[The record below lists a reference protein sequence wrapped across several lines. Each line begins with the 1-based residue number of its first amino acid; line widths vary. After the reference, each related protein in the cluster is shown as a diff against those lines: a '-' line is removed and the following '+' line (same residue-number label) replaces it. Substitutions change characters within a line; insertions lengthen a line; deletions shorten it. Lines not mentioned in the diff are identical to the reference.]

1 MEPTIW
7 GTPRARQ
14 ALPHPERLKDRVD
27 LLAGA
32 HAAQVLFEGDGER
45 AEVGEDHVA
54 HFAVEQSVTCSTIF
68 FFCRQKVCASKFF
81 ELPPA
86 HASLQPARESP
97 ACCRAQRRLQARNSL
112 VPAAAEG
119 IGGALGELVGRA
131 LEGCKRFGRTSSS

>member
-68 FFCRQKVCASKFF
+68 FFCRQKVCA
-81 ELPPA
+81 
-86 HASLQPARESP
+86 
-97 ACCRAQRRLQARNSL
+97 
-112 VPAAAEG
+112 
-119 IGGALGELVGRA
+119 
-131 LEGCKRFGRTSSS
+131 